1 MMNIRR
7 RVYLDVPS
15 FSNDSTSFSA
25 SVGQGSHN
33 RNFLQKVQFEPK
45 RQPTS
50 TVSCKYCKKT
60 GHTVDKCYRLHGFPQ
75 DFKFTKN
82 RKGSTSCVQNTDVP
96 TQLGSSS
103 SSSHGFTKEQ
113 YQQIMSLI
121 QHAHVTAPLVSTSFN
136 YESSF
141 SENAAYANFAD
152 LGATNNMTPH
162 KHFLHNLQP
171 LFAPFLITL
180 PNGYKVKVISTGSL
194 HLRHDITLHNAPS
207 LKRPLKIGKAAKG
220 LYFLHPDASLIPVS
234 CSNSPAI
241 SSFIP
246 VNKCNSIVNFVS
258 HCASNSVSIPTLE
271 NHSASCISPNTGN
284 KTDAFVSMV
293 KINFHSNVQTFR
305 FPSNILM
312 HISPFEKLHGNP
324 PSYSH
329 LRYFGYL
336 AYASSPNPGRDKFQ
350 PRSITAVFLGYP
362 CGKKGYKLLN
372 LDSHSVFCSRDVP
385 LVSSSPHLDSSSS
398 PPPASPSI
406 SPSLSSSSTSPL
418 LVRKSSRTINPPS
431 YLSDYVCSHVQS
443 SAPVSSF
450 TKLSTSDIHAHEPQY
465 YQHAAS
471 HPAWQEAMLK
481 EFEALDANH
490 TWDVIALPPHKKAIP
505 CYTASKND
513 YSLFTKVYDGSLVVL
528 AVYVDDILLAGDNLS
543 ELDALKAFLDAQ
555 FKIKDLGCVHYF
567 LGLEITSH
575 PTGYLVNQLKYASDL
590 LAEFSCQH
598 FSLVVTH
605 LDPSLKLLVD
615 VDAPLADVGLHV
627 LRYIMNDPAQGILLS
642 HAADFS
648 LKAYSNSDWA
658 ACANS
663 RKLVTRFFITLGD
676 SPISW
681 KSKKQPT
688 ISLSSAEAEYR
699 ALRMVVAELSWLHL
713 LLAILGL
720 SIFTPIPVFCDS
732 MAALHIAK
740 KPVFHERTKHIEVD
754 CHFVR
759 DCLFDGIISLH
770 FISTGQQLA
779 DILTNPCMVLPTDLF
794 CPSLG
799 CSHPPS

>member
-1 MMNIRR
+1 MLIAWMTNSLTRDISVSLIGFNTAKDIWTNINERLGQSNGSKYIQIQR
-7 RVYLDVPS
+7 EISTTTQGSSDIATYFTRMKGLWDELNATYVGPTCTCGALHKLLEDQRLFQFLNDLNDTYSS
-15 FSNDSTSFSA
+15 F
-25 SVGQGSHN
+25 GQGSHN

-505 CYTASKND
+505 SVKRNWTVFQLDVKMLSSMFVNSESLCMDLNKLLDNGFLNCLMVSRGYTASKND

-615 VDAPLADVGLHV
+615 VDAPLADASTYRRLIGKLNFLQHTRPNISFVV
-627 LRYIMNDPAQGILLS
+627 QYLS
-642 HAADFS
+642 QF
-648 LKAYSNSDWA
+648 LQ
-658 ACANS
+658 
-663 RKLVTRFFITLGD
+663 R
-676 SPISW
+676 P
-681 KSKKQPT
+681 
-688 ISLSSAEAEYR
+688 
-699 ALRMVVAELSWLHL
+699 
-713 LLAILGL
+713 
-720 SIFTPIPVFCDS
+720 
-732 MAALHIAK
+732 
-740 KPVFHERTKHIEVD
+740 
-754 CHFVR
+754 
-759 DCLFDGIISLH
+759 
-770 FISTGQQLA
+770 
-779 DILTNPCMVLPTDLF
+779 
-794 CPSLG
+794 
-799 CSHPPS
+799 